1 MVCIKKQLM
10 QSKHMKIITPI
21 LEKILFFLV
30 ILVLVLS
37 AFVFS
42 YYIQTQSKLDMEEL
56 EQIVEKEIQET
67 HGKR

>member
-1 MVCIKKQLM
+1 M
-10 QSKHMKIITPI
+10 QSKHMKTITPI

>member
-1 MVCIKKQLM
+1 
-10 QSKHMKIITPI
+10 MKIIMPI

-30 ILVLVLS
+30 ILVLILS

-42 YYIQTQSKLDMEEL
+42 YYIQTQSKLDMQEL

-67 HGKR
+67 HGKRN